1 LSAEKA
7 AELQQH
13 IAVCPACSKY
23 LQDLQGDDK
32 LLGDFTE
39 AMQPRI
45 ARLEEKVI
53 GALNREPSEKPI
65 SSVSIWRIIMKSR
78 ITRIAAA
85 AAIIIAVFIIIHQ
98 FSGSIDGA
106 SVVWGQVAE
115 KIGRIPAVVYRRTVI
130 QPQGGLGSG
139 IDRQVVY
146 LSSEYG
152 IRKDEYH
159 GGHLSR
165 RDEVS
170 IDTSDHKIR
179 VHKFDFGER
188 PSSAAR
194 VEIKDSTQSPKQ
206 GIEIDEYFKLW
217 LEKQSGKRGKRS
229 EDWLQ
234 SNWYIFPAEK
244 IWFIVRHPLSPK
256 HRGHCFCTL
265 LAEEMIPQWY
275 EGTDAR
281 EWIRQALSLDYKELG
296 RDNIDGIEV
305 EGVEIRGRNLA
316 IPPLPQ
322 RNDEMVVRFWVDIET
337 DLPVR
342 YEAVVFSERSG
353 DWAIV
358 ADQFQWHEEV
368 DPSIFEPN
376 LPGDYFLASVT
387 IPKDGQKVTIKEG
400 AELVDGLR
408 LFAELT
414 DGRYPS
420 SMPAA
425 IVEGCKAFA
434 KKYGG
439 QTKKLSEK
447 QLEIV
452 ETLASSALFH
462 GKLVNSPKYV
472 AGKPVGEDND
482 VAYYGDRV
490 RAEDADSVLM
500 RWKISDDQYRVIF
513 GDLTAEN
520 VTAEKLAELERGL
533 GK

>member
-1 LSAEKA
+1 MNGENIEEILKNLGSEDVPPDVHKIAEET
-7 AELQQH
+7 AESFSKTLMPSRQH
-13 IAVCPACSKY
+13 
-23 LQDLQGDDK
+23 
-32 LLGDFTE
+32 LL
-39 AMQPRI
+39 
-45 ARLEEKVI
+45 
-53 GALNREPSEKPI
+53 
-65 SSVSIWRIIMKSR
+65 WRTIMKSR
-78 ITRIAAA
+78 ITKPAAA
-85 AAIIIAVFIIIHQ
+85 AVIIIAVLIGVYR
-98 FSGSIDGA
+98 SGGSIDGA
-106 SVVWGQVAE
+106 GVLWGQVAE
-115 KIGRIPAVVYRRTVI
+115 KIGRIPVVVYRRTVI
-130 QPQGGLGSG
+130 QPQGGLGSA

-152 IRKDEYH
+152 IRRDEYH
-159 GGHLSR
+159 GGGLSR

-188 PSSAAR
+188 PGSVAR

-217 LEKQSGKRGKRS
+217 LEKQSAERGKRGKNW

-234 SNWYIFPAEK
+234 SSWYIFPAEN

-256 HRGHCFCTL
+256 HRGQCFCKL
-265 LAEEMIPQWY
+265 LADEKIPQWH
-275 EGTDAR
+275 EGMDAR
-281 EWIRQALSLDYKELG
+281 EWIKQALSLDYKQLG

-305 EGVEIRGRNLA
+305 EGVEIRGRNLG
-316 IPPLPQ
+316 IPPLPR

-376 LPGDYFLASVT
+376 LPGDYFLANVT
-387 IPKDGQKVTIKEG
+387 VPKDGQKVTIKEG
-400 AELVDGLR
+400 AELLDGLR

-414 DGRYPS
+414 DGRYPN
-420 SMPAA
+420 SMPVA
-425 IVEGCKAFA
+425 IVEGCKAFT
-434 KKYGG
+434 KKHGG
-439 QTKKLSEK
+439 QTEELSEK
-447 QLEIV
+447 RLEIV

-472 AGKPVGEDND
+472 AGKPVGKDND
-482 VAYYGDRV
+482 VAYYGGRV
-490 RAEDADSVLM
+490 RVEDADSVLL
-500 RWKISDDQYRVIF
+500 RWKVSDNQYRVIY
-513 GDLTAEN
+513 GDLNTEN
-520 VTAEKLAELERGL
+520 VSAERLAELENPSSQ
-533 GK
+533 

>member
-1 LSAEKA
+1 MKPEENIRRLVGRSDVATGSE
-7 AELQQH
+7 
-13 IAVCPACSKY
+13 V
-23 LQDLQGDDK
+23 DR
-32 LLGDFTE
+32 
-39 AMQPRI
+39 RI
-45 ARLEEKVI
+45 LV
-53 GALNREPSEKPI
+53 GALEDLEKLRQTKLAGGRPN
-65 SSVSIWRIIMKSR
+65 VWRTIMRSR
-78 ITRIAAA
+78 ITKLAAA
-85 AAIIIAVFIIIHQ
+85 AVIIIAVLIGMYQ
-98 FSGSIDGA
+98 FGGSIDGA

-115 KIGRIPAVVYRRTVI
+115 RVGRIPVVVYRRTVI
-130 QPQGGLGSG
+130 QPQGGLGSA

-159 GGHLSR
+159 GGGLSC

-188 PSSAAR
+188 PGSAAR

-217 LEKQSGKRGKRS
+217 LEKQSAERGKRGKNS
-229 EDWLQ
+229 EDWLK
-234 SNWYIFPAEK
+234 SSWYIFPAEN

-256 HRGHCFCTL
+256 HRGYCFCKL
-265 LAEEMIPQWY
+265 LADEKIPQWY
-275 EGTDAR
+275 EGMDAR
-281 EWIRQALSLDYKELG
+281 EWIKQALSLDYKELG

-305 EGVEIRGRNLA
+305 EGVEIRGRNLG
-316 IPPLPQ
+316 IPPLPR

-342 YEAVVFSERSG
+342 YEAVVFSEPLG

-387 IPKDGQKVTIKEG
+387 VPKDGQKVTIKEG
-400 AELVDGLR
+400 AELLDGLR

-420 SMPAA
+420 SMPVA
-425 IVEGCKAFA
+425 IVEGCKAFT
-434 KKYGG
+434 KKHGG
-439 QTKKLSEK
+439 QTEELSEK
-447 QLEIV
+447 RLEIV

-472 AGKPVGEDND
+472 AGKPVGKDND

-500 RWKISDDQYRVIF
+500 RWKIFDNEYRVVF
-513 GDLTAEN
+513 GDLTAKN
-520 VTAEKLAELERGL
+520 VSAKDLAKLESLPLE
-533 GK
+533 